1 MMHDLSVEK
10 RQTARTACD
19 ASVPAQ
25 PIPQRGQNGASW
37 LLVEDVGGGRGGMW
51 LSSRD
56 CVAVDSRLLMSFEA
70 DDAPAPIRAV
80 GAVVR
85 VAQAP

>member
-25 PIPQRGQNGASW
+25 RIPQHGLNNASW
-37 LLVEDVGGGRGGMW
+37 LLAEDISEGGMW